1 MSQVLQHYKNE
12 STFNPYLKADINEQ
26 IDARIEQKLQ
36 ERGTR
41 VFWHRPSDNSSYIA
55 RDPTATLDDAKDDPE
70 AVYGIKVMDY
80 TKYHKGKRLKEKYG
94 DTLSGTEVD
103 VSEIQP
109 FEPEFQDLAVRYRDM
124 LRNWKNGKIKT
135 AGVITSA
142 EYSALADPVVTGE
155 LLDLTN
161 REFTLEQAV
170 TRQNVDTKT
179 ITIDSI
185 TGYQASEDIGENDV
199 VDTQN
204 IGYTSQTIS
213 LKKHQI
219 HIAWSG
225 WANMTN
231 RRRDVVADTQRYLDA
246 DWPRL
251 YANNIL
257 NTLTG
262 FSDTASTGGSWSV
275 IAGGAFH
282 STANPKTSINARA
295 TAIRAAGGRA
305 DTLVMNSKTYDA
317 MAQNTFMRQAGIF
330 NTGSPV
336 SADGYT
342 PRAVTHPLLIG
353 FQIYIDELVTTGDV
367 FIYDRRTVLG
377 LYGPTRTVSYY
388 DERPNLRGQ
397 LVDRWF
403 NSAIRTSTLGAQLT
417 GAET

>member
-262 FSDTASTGGSWSV
+262 FSDTA
-275 IAGGAFH
+275 
-282 STANPKTSINARA
+282 
-295 TAIRAAGGRA
+295 
-305 DTLVMNSKTYDA
+305 
-317 MAQNTFMRQAGIF
+317 
-330 NTGSPV
+330 
-336 SADGYT
+336 
-342 PRAVTHPLLIG
+342 
-353 FQIYIDELVTTGDV
+353 
-367 FIYDRRTVLG
+367 
-377 LYGPTRTVSYY
+377 
-388 DERPNLRGQ
+388 
-397 LVDRWF
+397 
-403 NSAIRTSTLGAQLT
+403 
-417 GAET
+417 